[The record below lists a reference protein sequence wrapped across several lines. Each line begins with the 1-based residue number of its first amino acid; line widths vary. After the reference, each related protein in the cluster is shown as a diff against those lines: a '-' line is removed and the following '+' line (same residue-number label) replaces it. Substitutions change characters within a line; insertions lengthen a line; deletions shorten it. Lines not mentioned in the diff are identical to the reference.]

1 MSKSTKNTS
10 LTHIGSLIAKLR
22 EDRGLTQAEL
32 GRKIGS
38 TQSVIARIEKGQQ
51 NLSTKTLASLSHA
64 LNREIISLSK
74 GSGVNF
80 RIEGGRKLK
89 GEITVRT
96 SKNGA
101 LGVICASLL
110 NKGTTTIK
118 NAPRIEEV
126 FRMIETLRSIGVSAE
141 WKKGDLIIQPPAK
154 FDLSRGEYYSAPRTR
169 GDIMLIGPLIHSFK
183 NFKVNQPDGC
193 RLGSRT
199 VKPYFYALEKLGV
212 KIETSSK
219 HYHVSHSGRG
229 KNSNSLKRNRTIIM
243 YEAGDTVTETILMAA
258 ALIPG
263 TTIIKFASANYQVQ
277 DVCFFL
283 EQAGVKIEGIG
294 TSTMIV
300 HGIER
305 IETNTDSKSSVG
317 RDIEYALGE
326 DPIEAMSLI
335 TAAIVTKSSII
346 IKRCPI
352 DFLEL
357 ELLKLEKMGF
367 KYKILKRYRGENG
380 RINLADILTF
390 PSRLVALEEKIHA
403 QPYPGI
409 NMDNLPFFA
418 LIGAFAHG
426 ETFIHDWTYEE
437 RAIYYKELD
446 RLGVQSILADPHRF
460 YVKGPAT
467 LKAAEIICPPALR
480 PSVIIMLGMLAAPGV
495 SILRNVYNI
504 NRGYEDLAIRLNAIG
519 AKIETFRD
527 L

>member
-1 MSKSTKNTS
+1 
-10 LTHIGSLIAKLR
+10 
-22 EDRGLTQAEL
+22 
-32 GRKIGS
+32 
-38 TQSVIARIEKGQQ
+38 
-51 NLSTKTLASLSHA
+51 
-64 LNREIISLSK
+64 
-74 GSGVNF
+74 
-80 RIEGGRKLK
+80 
-89 GEITVRT
+89 
-96 SKNGA
+96 
-101 LGVICASLL
+101 
-110 NKGTTTIK
+110 
-118 NAPRIEEV
+118 
-126 FRMIETLRSIGVSAE
+126 
-141 WKKGDLIIQPPAK
+141 
-154 FDLSRGEYYSAPRTR
+154 
-169 GDIMLIGPLIHSFK
+169 
-183 NFKVNQPDGC
+183 
-193 RLGSRT
+193 

-219 HYHVSHSGRG
+219 HYHVSHSGAG
-229 KNSNSLKRNRTIIM
+229 KNGLRGNNLKKNRTIIM
-243 YEAGDTVTETILMAA
+243 YEAGDTVTETVLMVA

-263 TTIIKFASANYQVQ
+263 TTTIKFASANYQVQ

-300 HGIER
+300 HGVEKI
-305 IETNTDSKSSVG
+305 DH
-317 RDIEYALGE
+317 DIEYALGE

-335 TAAIVTKSSII
+335 TAAIVTKSSIT
-346 IKRCPI
+346 IKRCPT

-367 KYKILKRYRGENG
+367 KYKILKRYKGENG
-380 RINLADILTF
+380 RVNLADIKTF

-409 NMDNLPFFA
+409 NIDNLPFFA

-446 RLGVQSILADPHRF
+446 RLGIQSILADPHRF

-504 NRGYEDLAIRLNAIG
+504 NRGYEDLALRLNAIG
-519 AKIETFRD
+519 AKIETFQD